1 MKKIVAAALALLLL
15 SAGRGMAQH
24 SASHRQAAM
33 DLLVAMHVPEALR
46 ASLNTS
52 LQVQLQGDPQMRGM
66 EPVLRQFFSRYV
78 TWDNLKA
85 QYADLYADAF
95 SEDELREMAEFY
107 RTPVGQKMALSAPAL
122 MRQGAELGERAVREH
137 MPELQ
142 EMIRRQMQ
150 PAPATP

>member
-15 SAGRGMAQH
+15 STGRGVAQR

-33 DLLVAMHVPEALR
+33 DLLVAMHLPEALQ
-46 ASLNTS
+46 ASLNTA
-52 LQVQLQGDPQMRGM
+52 LQVQLQGDPRLRGM
-66 EPVLRQFFSRYV
+66 EPVLRQFFARYV
-78 TWDNLKA
+78 TWDSLKA

-95 SEDELREMAEFY
+95 SEDELREMAAFY

-142 EMIRRQMQ
+142 EMIRRQM
-150 PAPATP
+150 PAASPP